1 MSKNTKRFFLLLC
14 AVTAVSFAVVGKMIF
29 DSAGV
34 VAADTSNSKS
44 IYELESKLQSMKS
57 EHSELSKKIKS
68 DKNAI
73 TNLESEINM
82 LDQEI
87 SILSAQSFIIEQLHN
102 EWSMVSENTKAEIEN
117 LETQKQ
123 YELEAFDSMLRMS
136 YMHGDDTYFE
146 MIFGSEDIGDFLSR
160 ADMLAYHF
168 QANDNVLTNLTKTID
183 DHKTAV
189 EQYND
194 SLEKLSIFEEHQN
207 AVKRDLEDRSAA
219 CASKKSLLQS
229 NIKDNQKILN
239 DKNAEMA
246 QMEANLK
253 KLYEQQKGSSTYT
266 GSGIFVIPTQ
276 NYRISSGFVNRISP
290 ITGKPEKHNGLDFAA
305 PRGTPI
311 FAAESGTVIDS
322 RYSSSWGNVVQI
334 DHGGGLVTLYAHCS
348 ARLVSTGQT
357 VKRGET
363 IALVGTTGW
372 STGNHLHFTVYKNG
386 VAVNPTNYL
395 PGL

>member
-34 VAADTSNSKS
+34 VAAGTSNSKS

-73 TNLESEINM
+73 TSLESEIKL

-87 SILSAQSFIIEQLHN
+87 SILTAQSFIIEQLHN

-194 SLEKLSIFEEHQN
+194 SLEKLSIFEEQQN

-322 RYSSSWGNVVQI
+322 RYSSSWGNVIQV

-363 IALVGTTGW
+363 IGLVGSTGW

-386 VAVNPTNYL
+386 VAVNPVNYL